1 MQLLR
6 RCALKPYALSRH
18 RANSV
23 LQSLTS
29 DFSRIMP
36 RRFFRGLSSTLNHD
50 FCPWANDY
58 VYWLK
63 RPIGWVVLAFATS
76 LLLGLYVSKQAFL
89 ASGAIAA
96 VGIIGSLWPWIS
108 TLGIRGELSWDPSR
122 CEEDETIQTK
132 LTISNHWP
140 WPVWGLTVEADEDIA
155 GNADSTSRSISLSKI
170 PALTKTSF
178 HWNSRPSARGIYPKT
193 TPRLSTAFPFGIWS
207 CFQSL
212 AVTEPL
218 IVWPRMTKLM
228 DVPPNS
234 GNQQSGVGGTTE
246 RAGNDGDW
254 TGVRPFRPG
263 DSLRHVHWAQT
274 ARRDQLIVFEHQS
287 LSKQTV
293 VIALDTHAAALLP
306 KRDVDCMVRIL
317 ASVAAQFL
325 SHSWDVRVAM
335 DGPWHSLS
343 PSKRHAWLDDL
354 AAWEP
359 TQAPRELSSMPSS
372 MRSLSQT
379 ATTFGIPLAV
389 SKTPGLAIVI
399 TGNTPQSIASASA
412 MPLEAD
418 RNRWVFRVDGR
429 PFAIPS
435 ADADSLQ
442 TDSLQPDS
450 LEWESPTTAE
460 VIEQHRDPRARE
472 WTLSSMEDLDPALQS
487 VWRHVCQSNVV
498 DTLRCAS

>member
-1 MQLLR
+1 
-6 RCALKPYALSRH
+6 
-18 RANSV
+18 
-23 LQSLTS
+23 
-29 DFSRIMP
+29 MP
-36 RRFFRGLSSTLNHD
+36 RRYFRGLTSTLNHD

-76 LLLGLYVSKQAFL
+76 LLLGIYVSNQAFL

-108 TLGIRGELSWDPSR
+108 TLGMRGELSWEPGR

-140 WPVWGLTVEADEDIA
+140 WPVWGLIVEADEDIA
-155 GNADSTSRSISLSKI
+155 GNADSASRSISLSKI

-207 CFQSL
+207 CYQSL

-293 VIALDTHAAALLP
+293 SIVLDTHIAALLP
-306 KRDVDCMVRIL
+306 KRDVDCMIRIL
-317 ASVAAQFL
+317 ASVACQFL
-325 SHSWDVRVAM
+325 SHAWDVRVAM
-335 DGPWHSLS
+335 DGPWQSLS
-343 PSKRHAWLDDL
+343 PSKRHAWLDHV

-359 TQAPRELSSMPSS
+359 SPPPPEPSLRTSSSRLTSPPEN
-372 MRSLSQT
+372 
-379 ATTFGIPLAV
+379 AYGIPSAV

-399 TGNTPQSIASASA
+399 TGKTSQSISSAST
-412 MPLEAD
+412 MPLDAD

-429 PFAIPS
+429 PIAIPS

-442 TDSLQPDS
+442 TDSLQPGS
-450 LEWESPTTAE
+450 LEWESSTNTD
-460 VIEQHRDPRARE
+460 VIEQHRNPHARE

-487 VWRHVCQSNVV
+487 LWRQVCQSNVV